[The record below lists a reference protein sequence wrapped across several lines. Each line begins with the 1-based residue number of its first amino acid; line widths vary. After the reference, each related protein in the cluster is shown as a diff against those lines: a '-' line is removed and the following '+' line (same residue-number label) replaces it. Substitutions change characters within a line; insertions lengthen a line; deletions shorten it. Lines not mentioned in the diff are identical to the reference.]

1 MNKRANKDM
10 LYTLLNQLWR
20 VVAGPAL
27 LLSIPI
33 FLTAVEQ
40 GYWYTFTSIAALS
53 VLQILGFQRFILQ
66 FTAH

>member
-20 VVAGPAL
+20 VVVGPAL

-33 FLTAVEQ
+33 FLTAV
-40 GYWYTFTSIAALS
+40 
-53 VLQILGFQRFILQ
+53 
-66 FTAH
+66 